1 MGLTGPRSGEHL
13 LTWGVLLGG
22 GGVVS
27 AKIGAMAACSGQRSK
42 QHQSKTPPL
51 PTHTTEPFAFHQCST
66 ETDNNCGNLSHTLPL
81 GFVCGPDAPL
91 AQGLWFF
98 ESCACVLQDRVEG
111 GAIGWGGWGCGGR
124 SEENNTHSP

>member
-22 GGVVS
+22 GGCLCKDWS
-27 AKIGAMAACSGQRSK
+27 HGGLFRTTF
-42 QHQSKTPPL
+42 KTTPIKKKKKPL

-111 GAIGWGGWGCGGR
+111 GV
-124 SEENNTHSP
+124 P

>member
-1 MGLTGPRSGEHL
+1 MDLTGPRPEEHL

-22 GGVVS
+22 GGLS
-27 AKIGAMAACSGQRSK
+27 LQRLEPWRPVQDNVQNNTNQK
-42 QHQSKTPPL
+42 HPPL

-91 AQGLWFF
+91 AQGLWLQWFF

-111 GAIGWGGWGCGGR
+111 GV
-124 SEENNTHSP
+124 P